1 MRHSLAELK
10 GESVGAIR
18 TFNLCKKTLQ
28 KVFPNRRNRTMI
40 FSKPVRELAR
50 SQVEEAERTLLVDCP
65 VNFPGKPASAPTGG
79 IFCPLP
85 APRFF

>member
-1 MRHSLAELK
+1 
-10 GESVGAIR
+10 
-18 TFNLCKKTLQ
+18 
-28 KVFPNRRNRTMI
+28 MI

-85 APRFF
+85 APASFEQCCP